1 MPDAKMFQMIIKFH
15 LFTNLRKR
23 FFMKLFFLSAVFF
36 IGCNQSLVVVTDL
49 TCEYLNDPLGID
61 ETNPRLSWQLMSGER
76 GQKQTAFHLIVA
88 SSPEKLDKNTGDLWD
103 SGTIESDQSVQVEY
117 NGIPLE
123 TGMLCYWKVR
133 VWDKDGKPTEWSEP
147 AMWSMGLLNPE
158 DWSAQWI
165 GSLYPVTAPYYRHSF
180 QLDNTPEQ
188 AFICL
193 ASLGYFELYING
205 EKVGKEV
212 LAPAVSNFSERT
224 YYQNYDIAGYL
235 KKGRNSIGIW
245 MGTGWYSPG
254 LPGVKHHSPV
264 VRAQLEISGKKP
276 QRIKTDSSW
285 ETKPSERSL
294 IGQWR
299 WGKFGG
305 ELVDARLID
314 THWWNDQQST
324 TGWKSVVNVEPV
336 DVPCTFQKCRNNIE
350 LAEITPVSFEQ
361 LDDTTILVDFG
372 TNLTG
377 MLKMN
382 FRDLDAGQKITIHY
396 ADLDG
401 REPEEAWRVRMGY
414 KGFATYNQRDEFI
427 SAGRKEEQFHNV
439 FNYHGYR
446 YAVIEGLNYM
456 PQKEDLVAIPVETEV
471 PEVGSFF
478 CSNDLYNR
486 IHKMVRWTYRTLNL
500 GGQTVDCPHRER
512 LGYGDGQTAMDVGCY
527 NFDASTLYTKWSQ
540 NWWDE
545 QKENGFVPFVAP
557 TPHQSGGG
565 PAWGAMS
572 IVVPWKTYLFY
583 NDKKLLETGYPYMK
597 KYIEYL
603 GSHSKEGVLQDIF
616 PNEKWHNIGD
626 WVPPGRGMD
635 KKEWVDDNS
644 RRFFNNCYRVHLLH
658 IMTKVGTI
666 LDKKDDVDVFM
677 QELNIARKAIHEKW
691 YSPQDTTYAN
701 GEQPYL
707 IFPIKTGIT
716 PDELKDVVFE
726 KYLHEMLVKDKGHL
740 NTGMIGTQITFDY
753 LLENNRND
761 LIDIM
766 VNKKTYPGWG
776 YMIEKG
782 ATTAWEQWNGYWSQI
797 HSCFPYIGGW
807 FYRGL
812 AGIQWDTENPGFKN
826 IILRPALVE
835 SVSWV
840 KCSYD
845 SQYGNIVSNWKIE
858 EDQFKWEVTIPANST
873 ATVYVPGNN
882 IMESGSPVED
892 ASGVTFIK
900 IEDGISVYTVESG
913 NYYFESM
920 QK

>member
-1 MPDAKMFQMIIKFH
+1 MNYLKTLSLSI
-15 LFTNLRKR
+15 LFITVNLLLSCQQQTNNSTLH
-23 FFMKLFFLSAVFF
+23 
-36 IGCNQSLVVVTDL
+36 IENL
-49 TCEYLNDPLGID
+49 TCEYLENPAGID
-61 ETNPRLSWQLMSGER
+61 ILNPRLSWQLISNQR
-76 GQKQTAFHLIVA
+76 GDKQTAYHLLVA
-88 SSPEKLDKNTGDLWD
+88 SSQKKLDKNIGDVWDTGKVN
-103 SGTIESDQSVQVEY
+103 SDQSIHVEY
-117 NGIPLE
+117 DGIPLE
-123 TGMLCYWKVR
+123 SGMPCYWKVR
-133 VWDKDGKPTEWSEP
+133 VWDKDGNPSLWSQS
-147 AMWSMGLLNPE
+147 AKWSMGLLNPD
-158 DWSAQWI
+158 DWGAQWI
-165 GSLYPVTAPYYRHSF
+165 GSPDSVTAPYYRQSF
-180 QLDNTPEQ
+180 NLDNTPEQ
-188 AFICL
+188 AFIYL

-205 EKVGKEV
+205 EKVGNEV

-224 YYQNYDIAGYL
+224 YYQTYDIASYL

-264 VRAQLEISGKKP
+264 ARAQLEISGKKP
-276 QRIKTDSSW
+276 QRIITDSTW
-285 ETKPSERSL
+285 ETKPSARSL

-314 THWWNDQQST
+314 EQWWNADNST
-324 TGWKSVVNVEPV
+324 SGWKPAVIVETA
-336 DVPCTFQKCRNNIE
+336 DVPFTAQKCRNNIAF
-350 LAEITPVSFEQ
+350 AEIAPVSVEQ
-361 LDDTTILVDFG
+361 LDDTTVIVDFG

-401 REPEEAWRVRMGY
+401 RDPEEAWRVRMGH

-427 SAGRKEEQFHNV
+427 SAGKKEEQFHNV

-446 YAVIEGLNYM
+446 YALIEGLHYM
-456 PQKEDLVAIPVETEV
+456 PQKEDLTAIPVETEV
-471 PEVGSFF
+471 PETGSFS
-478 CSNDLYNR
+478 CSNELYNR
-486 IHKMVRWTYRTLNL
+486 IHKMVRWTFRALNL
-500 GGQTVDCPHRER
+500 GGQTVDCPQRER
-512 LGYGDGQTAMDVGCY
+512 VGYGDGQTAMDVGCY
-527 NFDASTLYTKWSQ
+527 NFDASTLYTKWSE

-545 QKENGFVPFVAP
+545 QKEDGFVPFVAP
-557 TPHQSGGG
+557 TPHQTGGG

-603 GSHSKEGVLQDIF
+603 GAHSIDGVLQDIF
-616 PNEKWHNIGD
+616 PGEKWHNLGD

-635 KKEWVDDNS
+635 KSEWVDDHS
-644 RRFFNNCYRVHLLH
+644 RRFFNNCYRAYLLQ
-658 IMTKVGTI
+658 IMMKVGAI
-666 LDKKDDVDVFM
+666 LDKTEDVNAFR
-677 QELNIARKAIHEKW
+677 QELDIARKAVHEKW
-691 YSPQDTTYAN
+691 FNPEDTTYAN

-707 IFPIKTGIT
+707 IFPLKTGVT
-716 PDELKDVVFE
+716 PDELKDGVFE

-766 VNKKTYPGWG
+766 VNKTTYPGWG
-776 YMIEKG
+776 YMVEKG
-782 ATTAWEQWNGYWSQI
+782 ATTAWEQWNGYYSQI

-812 AGIQWDTENPGFKN
+812 AGIKWDAENPGFKN

-835 SVSWV
+835 SVNWV
-840 KCSYD
+840 KCNYNSI
-845 SQYGNIVSNWKIE
+845 YGNIISNWQIE
-858 EDQFKWEVTIPANST
+858 GNRFKWEVTIPVNTT
-873 ATVYVPGNN
+873 ATVYIPGNN
-882 IMESGSPVED
+882 ISEGGSPVEG
-892 ASGVTFIK
+892 AEGITFIK
-900 IEDGISVYTVESG
+900 IEDGINVYKVESG
-913 NYYFESM
+913 NYNFESE
-920 QK
+920 KK